1 MAFLSIVFIKAEKH
15 FWVRLREC
23 IAWSRSEIESQIGL
37 SLKFTADNFADLRRN
52 EPRMIFE
59 LEMLTWRLWLA
70 PPKYQ
75 NSFCKVAPHPFWVSV
90 PSPYSKAKSSLIL
103 PQMKWIFRKTLLN
116 LPLKSTMNGLLENLV
131 HDTRT
136 AFPVGKV
143 VVGGTVAVV
152 TSGADVVSI
161 HSNSLQGQPAE
172 QFSWIWN

>member
-1 MAFLSIVFIKAEKH
+1 MCIDANILKSQKSEKILHRTLNCILFKYWVIGKNLRVAFLSIVFIKAEKH

-103 PQMKWIFRKTLLN
+103 PKMKWISRRKHFKIYRWN
-116 LPLKSTMNGLLENLV
+116 LKW
-131 HDTRT
+131 T
-136 AFPVGKV
+136 ACWK
-143 VVGGTVAVV
+143 
-152 TSGADVVSI
+152 I
-161 HSNSLQGQPAE
+161 
-172 QFSWIWN
+172 